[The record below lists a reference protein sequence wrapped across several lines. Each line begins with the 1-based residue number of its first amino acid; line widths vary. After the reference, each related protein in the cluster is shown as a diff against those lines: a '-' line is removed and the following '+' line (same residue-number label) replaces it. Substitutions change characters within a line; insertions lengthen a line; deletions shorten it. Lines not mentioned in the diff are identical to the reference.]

1 MKHDSDTSTAETT
14 HHITGIPTYLAVFA
28 TLMVLTVITVVVALQ
43 NFGVLN
49 TPIALIIATIKA
61 SLVIV
66 FFMHARYSSKLVWV
80 ILITSVVMMGVLFVL
95 TFSDYL
101 SRSLSHL

>member
-1 MKHDSDTSTAETT
+1 
-14 HHITGIPTYLAVFA
+14 
-28 TLMVLTVITVVVALQ
+28 
-43 NFGVLN
+43 
-49 TPIALIIATIKA
+49 
-61 SLVIV
+61 
-66 FFMHARYSSKLVWV
+66 VWV